1 MRALGPGSVSSFLK
15 IVVEVIYAALCVG
28 AACLLV
34 AALATL
40 VLQPF
45 VGGLIKADLQAVR
58 SAYPNGQP
66 LRPSA
71 AALAL
76 LAMAAY
82 AGGLVVVFNRLR
94 RVFATLTLGDPF
106 QPENVTRLRV
116 IGLALIALE
125 LLGAL
130 LKVALGLRRSW
141 TRSAGRLSLNLTAWF
156 AILVVFVLAEV
167 FREGARLRR
176 DAELTI

>member
-15 IVVEVIYAALCVG
+15 IVVEVIYVALCVG
-28 AACLLV
+28 GAALLV

-45 VGGLIKADLQAVR
+45 VGGLIKADLRVVHPGYSGTLSPFAV
-58 SAYPNGQP
+58 AM
-66 LRPSA
+66 
-71 AALAL
+71 AL

-82 AGGLVVVFNRLR
+82 ASGLVVVFNRLR

-106 QPENVTRLRV
+106 HPENVVRLRV

-125 LLGAL
+125 FLGVL
-130 LKVALGLRRSW
+130 LKMALAFAFPG
-141 TRSAGRLSLNLTAWF
+141 RSAMGLSLNLTAWF

>member
-15 IVVEVIYAALCVG
+15 IVVEVIYVGLCIGAAALLIG
-28 AACLLV
+28 ALT
-34 AALATL
+34 TL

-45 VGGLIKADLQAVR
+45 TGLVVNLDL
-58 SAYPNGQP
+58 SALSAEVARQP
-66 LRPSA
+66 LRPMPVS
-71 AALAL
+71 LAL
-76 LAMAAY
+76 LTLSAY

-106 QPENVTRLRV
+106 HPHNVTRLRI
-116 IGLALIALE
+116 IGLALIGLE
-125 LLGAL
+125 LVGGL
-130 LKVALGLRRSW
+130 LKYAL
-141 TRSAGRLSLNLTAWF
+141 AYAFPGRARPGMSLNLTAWF

-176 DAELTI
+176 EAELTI